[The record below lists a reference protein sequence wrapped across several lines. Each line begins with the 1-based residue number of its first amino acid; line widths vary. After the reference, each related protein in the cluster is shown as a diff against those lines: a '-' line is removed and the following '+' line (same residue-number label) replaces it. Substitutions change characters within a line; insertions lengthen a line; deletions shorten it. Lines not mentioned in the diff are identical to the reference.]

1 MFIFS
6 QLNWAQDLF
15 EIYSNKEINIK
26 MHPSAERY
34 NDINYWTKLF
44 KCLAHKY
51 NVKIN
56 YIDSFL
62 RIDEIIHLGFFPLSL
77 RGTVGLELI
86 ERNIPSIL
94 LKSNRWTYNFPELT
108 IHNREDYKK
117 LIKEALKN
125 NNINSSLE
133 AFKPSYL
140 HVSLAHSILH
150 FDKKDFF
157 NSIGIK
163 RKDLPSVP
171 YGAKNERGK
180 ENKIRDKLLEKE
192 FLEII
197 DKKRSLGSC

>member
-1 MFIFS
+1 MRLDKEAYTADYILKINQHAKLNSDRVFENNKKLKKYANKKLEFKDFVLYPPCISDSYHFTLPNVYFS

-62 RIDEIIHLGFFPLSL
+62 RIDEIIHLGFFPLSPK
-77 RGTVGLELI
+77 GTVGLELI

-108 IHNREDYKK
+108 IHNREDYK
-117 LIKEALKN
+117 
-125 NNINSSLE
+125 S
-133 AFKPSYL
+133 
-140 HVSLAHSILH
+140 
-150 FDKKDFF
+150 
-157 NSIGIK
+157 
-163 RKDLPSVP
+163 
-171 YGAKNERGK
+171 
-180 ENKIRDKLLEKE
+180 
-192 FLEII
+192 
-197 DKKRSLGSC
+197 